1 MIQRHITQNNQFEVP
16 RTKTELIKHI
26 AKETKHGEH
35 KVRSTMNYFEGD
47 DYDAGYR
54 WTCDKVGNE
63 RPVYKLLD
71 PPLKT

>member
-1 MIQRHITQNNQFEVP
+1 MP
-16 RTKTELIKHI
+16 KK
-26 AKETKHGEH
+26 AKETKQGEH